1 MSVGRMKIMK
11 LVGGMGLLLL
21 LGLLPG
27 TALAVEPS
35 LWEFGL
41 RGGMDATSVKE
52 SYAAGEVY
60 LLRTL
65 PWHTNLAG
73 GTLTPRLDFG
83 AGYLEA
89 DEDNGGWLAAGADVV
104 WIVGAGVVEIEAG
117 FRPAWL
123 VDHRFGEDDFGGGI
137 QFISHGGVALHLA
150 PVVLSYRYQHLSN
163 AGIYSKN
170 DGLDLHLFGVG
181 ARF

>member
-1 MSVGRMKIMK
+1 MLTARMKVVKWI
-11 LVGGMGLLLL
+11 GGAGLLSLL
-21 LGLLPG
+21 CLPA
-27 TALAVEPS
+27 TVLAAEPP

-41 RGGMDATSVKE
+41 RGGMDATSVRE

-65 PWHTNLAG
+65 PWHVDLAG
-73 GTLTPRLDFG
+73 GSLAARLDFG
-83 AGYLEA
+83 VAYLET
-89 DEDNGGWLAAGADVV
+89 DEDSGGWLAAGADVV
-104 WIVGAGVVEIEAG
+104 WRAGRVVEIEAG

-123 VDHRFGEDDFGGGI
+123 ADHRFGEDDFGGGI
-137 QFISHGGVALHLA
+137 QFISHGGIALHFA
-150 PVVLSYRYQHLSN
+150 PVVISYRYQHLSN
-163 AGIYSKN
+163 AGIYSEN

>member
-1 MSVGRMKIMK
+1 MLTTSMKWI
-11 LVGGMGLLLL
+11 GGAGLLLL
-21 LGLLPG
+21 LCLPA
-27 TALAVEPS
+27 TVVAEEPP

-52 SYAAGEVY
+52 NYSVGEVY
-60 LLRTL
+60 LLRAL
-65 PWHTNLAG
+65 PWQVALAG
-73 GTLTPRLDFG
+73 GTLATRLDVG
-83 AGYLEA
+83 AAYLEA
-89 DEDNGGWLAAGADVV
+89 NQDSGAWLAAGANVV
-104 WIVGAGVVEIEAG
+104 WRAGRVVEIEAG

-123 VDHRFGEDDFGGGI
+123 ADHRFGEDDFGGGI
-137 QFISHGGVALHLA
+137 QFISHGGIALHFA

-170 DGLDLHLFGVG
+170 DGLDLHLFGIG